1 MAAPVFQPPSLA
13 EMRSWPNAPLP
24 LFQMSGEWVLM
35 SSLDDDWFVEGGVI
49 NGYIR
54 GGSWDEVTHR
64 YDYTLTARQKTV
76 EVSERVLLV
85 ARPYSKAGEWQ
96 DLSVC
101 LLTYSPKTQKRIK
114 KDLPSTPTSLFKR
127 PSDGSYGG
135 GKFLAK
141 GNLNKF
147 FCNMNNPDNEENQWA
162 ESKEDARKVKGKSE
176 ASWIFLPDR
185 NYGLLNWSW

>member
-35 SSLDDDWFVEGGVI
+35 SSLDDDWF
-49 NGYIR
+49 NYPLHPRHGYIL

-85 ARPYSKAGEWQ
+85 ARPYSKAGDWQ
-96 DLSVC
+96 DLSVS

-114 KDLPSTPTSLFKR
+114 KDLPSTAFSFFQRGRLI
-127 PSDGSYGG
+127 GS
-135 GKFLAK
+135 KFFVE

-147 FCNMNNPDNEENQWA
+147 FCNMNNPDKEENQWA
-162 ESKEDARKVKGKSE
+162 ESKEDKRNVSGKTE

>member
-35 SSLDDDWFVEGGVI
+35 SSLDDDWFNYPDTR
-49 NGYIR
+49 NGYIL

-85 ARPYSKAGEWQ
+85 ARPYSKAGDWQ
-96 DLSVC
+96 DLSVS

-114 KDLPSTPTSLFKR
+114 KALPTTAFTFFVVPG
-127 PSDGSYGG
+127 PSRS
-135 GKFLAK
+135 KFFVE

-147 FCNMNNPDNEENQWA
+147 FCNMNNPDKEQNQWA
-162 ESKEDARKVKGKSE
+162 ESKEDKRNVSGSAE

>member
-35 SSLDDDWFVEGGVI
+35 SSLDDDWFVEGEGTD
-49 NGYIR
+49 GYIR

-85 ARPYSKAGEWQ
+85 ARPYSKAGDWQ
-96 DLSVC
+96 DLSVS

-114 KDLPSTPTSLFKR
+114 KDLPSTAFSFFQR
-127 PSDGSYGG
+127 GS
-135 GKFLAK
+135 KFFVE

-147 FCNMNNPDNEENQWA
+147 FCNMNNPDKEQNQWA
-162 ESKEDARKVKGKSE
+162 ESKEDKRNVSGITE